1 MTADTL
7 FAIEDTK
14 VGLLAIVF
22 ELTTPEEIWGTLLAF
37 KTALELTSAEVFMTA
52 LLSCEKAGRFEFSAP

>member
-52 LLSCEKAGRFEFSAP
+52 LLS